1 MCSLTKKKINEAATY
16 KQACTLVILI
26 ITHICFAFFD
36 IEIMTFFR
44 QNIRHPGYFLIAV
57 TFFLCSISERAPL
70 VCSARFVSV
79 IV

>member
-1 MCSLTKKKINEAATY
+1 MCSLTKKKINESATY

-26 ITHICFAFFD
+26 ITHICFAFFY

-57 TFFLCSISERAPL
+57 AFFYVVL
-70 VCSARFVSV
+70 VKELHWYAAVGLFL
-79 IV
+79 